1 VREESLSVYK
11 GRVKDKKKKKI
22 KVRISKRY
30 SNEKYTTMDI
40 IIFLI
45 FLIFF
50 LNKKTQN
57 YTVTYL
63 HGFVIFYL
71 IIIIKINNYVNICIM
86 G

>member
-1 VREESLSVYK
+1 
-11 GRVKDKKKKKI
+11 
-22 KVRISKRY
+22 
-30 SNEKYTTMDI
+30 MDI